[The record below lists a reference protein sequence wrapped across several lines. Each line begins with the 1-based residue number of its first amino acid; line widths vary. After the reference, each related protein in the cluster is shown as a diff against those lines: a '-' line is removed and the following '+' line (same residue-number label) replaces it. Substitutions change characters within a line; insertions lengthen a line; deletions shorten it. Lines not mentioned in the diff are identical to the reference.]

1 MMGNNMKNLVI
12 LGAGTAGTMMLNKLH
27 KALNP
32 GEWKITIVDNVETH
46 YYQPGFLFI
55 PFGVYNESD
64 VIKPK
69 RDFFPEGV
77 NVIEADI
84 WKVLPEFNKVHLTDS
99 ETLDY
104 DLLIIAT
111 GSRIAPEETE
121 GLTGKLWK
129 KDIFDFYTLDGALA
143 LAEKFKTWPGGKLVI
158 NITEMPIKCPVAPL
172 EFAFLADAFFE
183 DKGIRDKVQIQYVTP
198 LAEAFTK
205 HKCAEVLGHFLE
217 DKGIELIA
225 EFNTSGIDNDGK
237 KLVSW
242 DEREVEFDLLVTVP
256 TNKGADYIG
265 NSNLGDELNF
275 VPTDKHTLQA
285 SGHNNIFVIGDA
297 ANVPASKAGS
307 VAHFESEILTE
318 NILHFINA
326 EPLAARFD
334 GHANCFIES
343 GHGKAFLIDF
353 NYDVEPMP
361 GNFPL
366 AHVGPFKL
374 LKETR
379 MNHLGK
385 LMFKWAYWNLLLKG
399 KELPMGPDM
408 TLKGKIIDEKPS
420 IENIHNGNKNS
431 FSNNNGSNN
440 GGSTN
445 GSIEKEYFITDDQQ
459 LTKLSGGR

>member
-1 MMGNNMKNLVI
+1 MKNLVI
-12 LGAGTAGTMMLNKLH
+12 LGAGTAGTMMLNKMH
-27 KALNP
+27 KELDPA
-32 GEWKITIVDNVETH
+32 EWKISIVDNVETH

-55 PFGVYNESD
+55 PFGVYTRED
-64 VIKPK
+64 VVKPK
-69 RDFFPEGV
+69 KDFFPEGINLV
-77 NVIEADI
+77 ESKI
-84 WKVLPEFNKVHLTDS
+84 WKVLPEYNKVHLENGD
-99 ETLDY
+99 TLDY

-111 GSRIAPEETE
+111 GSQIAPEETE

-129 KDIFDFYTLDGALA
+129 KDIFDFYTLDGAMA
-143 LAEKFKTWPGGKLVI
+143 LAERLKDWQGGRLVI

-183 DKGIRDKVQIQYVTP
+183 DKGIREKVHIQYVTP

-205 HKCAEVLGHFLE
+205 HKCAEVLGHYLE
-217 DKGIELIA
+217 DKGIELVA
-225 EFNTSGIDNDGK
+225 EYNTGRIDNDEK

-256 TNKGADYIG
+256 TNKGAGYIAESG
-265 NSNLGDELNF
+265 LGDELNF
-275 VPTDKHTLQA
+275 VPTDKHTLRA
-285 SGHNNIFVIGDA
+285 VGHENIFVIGDA
-297 ANVPASKAGS
+297 ANIPASKAGS

-318 NILHFINA
+318 NILNYINGK
-326 EPLAARFD
+326 PLEAKFD

-361 GNFPL
+361 GNFPM

-385 LMFKWAYWNLLLKG
+385 LMFRWAYWNVLLKG
-399 KELPMGPDM
+399 KELPIGPEM
-408 TLKGKIIDEKPS
+408 SLTGKILDEKY
-420 IENIHNGNKNS
+420 
-431 FSNNNGSNN
+431 
-440 GGSTN
+440 
-445 GSIEKEYFITDDQQ
+445 KEIFITDEQQ
-459 LTKLSGGR
+459 LSKLSGGI